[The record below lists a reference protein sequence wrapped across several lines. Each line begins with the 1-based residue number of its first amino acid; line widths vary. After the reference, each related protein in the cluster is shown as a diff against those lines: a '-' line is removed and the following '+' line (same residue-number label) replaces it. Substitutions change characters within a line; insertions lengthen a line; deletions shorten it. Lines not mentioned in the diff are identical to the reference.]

1 MGFPFCA
8 GSGTYSFLPI
18 LSILALGSF
27 AGQTDLHLTRN
38 TFMLIV
44 VSGLDTYRSLER
56 ARFLE
61 SAYREKYDPSGSS
74 IERLTPGKDAV
85 DPLLSIAVSGS
96 LFSTRRFIRADGIIS
111 SCPKAKR
118 DALMKAL
125 SHDADTTIVVC
136 REEGVLKDADLKGF
150 ASLAGFKHDQ
160 FDLLGP
166 SAFYQWAKDRAS
178 AIDYSNDE
186 VIRRIADR
194 SRGDAWSFIS
204 ELGKVACGGD
214 ASSDL
219 SDEVNGYAVIDA
231 LAESRRNS
239 ATLRASADDDDGVIA
254 LAPQQARALMLIRSG
269 NTAGIHPFV
278 VQKSR
283 RLACSDSSLFF
294 ERVMTAFIW
303 SRSGIANAEESLDVL
318 F

>member
-1 MGFPFCA
+1 
-8 GSGTYSFLPI
+8 
-18 LSILALGSF
+18 
-27 AGQTDLHLTRN
+27 
-38 TFMLIV
+38 MLIV
-44 VSGLDTYRSLER
+44 ISGLDTYRSLER

-61 SAYREKYDPSGSS
+61 AAYREKYDTSGSS
-74 IERLTPGKDAV
+74 VERLSPGKDAI

-96 LFSTRRFIRADGIIS
+96 LFSTRRFIRADGIVS

-118 DALMKAL
+118 DALIKAL

-150 ASLAGFKHDQ
+150 SSLQGFKHDQ
-160 FDLLGP
+160 FELLGP
-166 SAFYQWAKDRAS
+166 SAFYQWAKEHAF
-178 AIDYSNDE
+178 AVGFKDE
-186 VIRRIADR
+186 IVIRRIAEA

-214 ASSDL
+214 VANVQVAEINS
-219 SDEVNGYAVIDA
+219 YAVIDA
-231 LAESRRNS
+231 FAESKKNSVSIRR
-239 ATLRASADDDDGVIA
+239 SADDDDGVIA

-269 NTAGIHPFV
+269 NTDGIHPFV

-283 RLACSDSSLFF
+283 RLSCPDPSSFF

-303 SRSGIANAEESLDVL
+303 SRSGIANSEESLDLL